1 MCRIFSYCVEGN
13 DSTHLLTIQYMIKA
27 TEEQLTLPNVA
38 GDHGKK
44 IKIKPRKMATADS
57 INLPK
62 AREMRRTSSLC
73 IGSGTTDLSCFWS
86 TLPVLDFVICAMVAC
101 RVFCNDNRI
110 GSAYSWGLLAPHVE
124 IYYLARIS

>member
-1 MCRIFSYCVEGN
+1 MN
-13 DSTHLLTIQYMIKA
+13 MA

-38 GDHGKK
+38 GDDGKK
-44 IKIKPRKMATADS
+44 IKINAEENGHCRLNK
-57 INLPK
+57 
-62 AREMRRTSSLC
+62 SSKSTRDASYLFLVH

-86 TLPVLDFVICAMVAC
+86 TLPVLDFDICAMVAC
-101 RVFCNDNRI
+101 RVLCNDNRI